1 MWMDK
6 SIIFI
11 TIINYIIDLGNN
23 SRLYLVVGY
32 FLKEIKRMS
41 FFKKQ
46 VRLLLLLI
54 YFLKNAMKKS
64 FLDRIS
70 NCTYAL
76 GSVVVD
82 FFWTHALYCCLAA
95 SVRIPRHKQQQRQSK
110 YYLKGKYQHLPQIL
124 KWLWNRMD
132 RGRWIQFGSIL
143 NLQIARKRL
152 WLLCTPS
159 WWN

>member
-1 MWMDK
+1 MDK

-82 FFWTHALYCCLAA
+82 FF
-95 SVRIPRHKQQQRQSK
+95 
-110 YYLKGKYQHLPQIL
+110 
-124 KWLWNRMD
+124 
-132 RGRWIQFGSIL
+132 
-143 NLQIARKRL
+143 
-152 WLLCTPS
+152 
-159 WWN
+159 